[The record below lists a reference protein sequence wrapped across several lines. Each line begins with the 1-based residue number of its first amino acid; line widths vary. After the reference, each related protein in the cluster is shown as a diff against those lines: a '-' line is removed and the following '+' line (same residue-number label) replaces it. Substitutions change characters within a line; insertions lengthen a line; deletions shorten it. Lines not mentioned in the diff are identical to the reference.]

1 MERPK
6 TNAAAVEDKGDGTE
20 LLDNRPVLYR
30 ATMKS
35 PDEEFLPVPFF
46 SKIIDIRLANVHGTF
61 RVPQGYEFAYI
72 PCDVVARHANR
83 FYYPTELEG
92 QAPRTPNLTIHEADA
107 VAASASISSN
117 YDISKSLIAIAQ
129 TIFGAI
135 TLYEAGNSQL
145 DRYGYAAYGLT
156 VVPFLI
162 MSLVNLA
169 SQIAT
174 ADYPAM
180 YMIQGPVMDEARRRG
195 GVFDGAVG
203 TVEVDDEEGEVYMW
217 RATAQENQFSL
228 EKIDANANLTRQ
240 PASSVPRPQPLLV
253 QFGTPDPGEEHQS
266 LAIPNHPKLKR
277 LGKPMKFISR
287 EAATSIVIFV
297 FPALVISLS
306 LLIIGLLTHFRPGH
320 STVAQRAWTMTWL
333 AVGIVGGAMPD
344 SIFVACTPL
353 LQYNYLRVMTPGLP
367 WWALLRSSQ
376 YLALVAKVIAGVIS
390 LWGIFFAPAIGGFV
404 VVGQMINELGLCERQ

>member
-1 MERPK
+1 MERPQ
-6 TNAAAVEDKGDGTE
+6 TDAAAVEDKGDGTE

-180 YMIQGPVMDEARRRG
+180 YMIQSPVMDEARRRG

-203 TVEVDDEEGEVYMW
+203 TLEVDDEEGEVYMW
-217 RATAQENQFSL
+217 RATAQENQFHWKKSMQMLTLPANQPRVSL
-228 EKIDANANLTRQ
+228 DR
-240 PASSVPRPQPLLV
+240 
-253 QFGTPDPGEEHQS
+253 S
-266 LAIPNHPKLKR
+266 L
-277 LGKPMKFISR
+277 
-287 EAATSIVIFV
+287 
-297 FPALVISLS
+297 
-306 LLIIGLLTHFRPGH
+306 
-320 STVAQRAWTMTWL
+320 
-333 AVGIVGGAMPD
+333 
-344 SIFVACTPL
+344 
-353 LQYNYLRVMTPGLP
+353 Y
-367 WWALLRSSQ
+367 
-376 YLALVAKVIAGVIS
+376 
-390 LWGIFFAPAIGGFV
+390 
-404 VVGQMINELGLCERQ
+404 